1 MEFQE
6 LALKIVG
13 NIFTVVF
20 LVRALGAYIKK
31 DWGDM
36 ISQIVFAVVLVG
48 FIYFTD
54 QAIGVLKFLWN
65 ITAGSWFGAEAA

>member
-6 LALKIVG
+6 LALKVVG
-13 NIFTVVF
+13 NVFTVVF
-20 LVRALGAYIKK
+20 IVRALGAYIKK

-36 ISQIVFAVVLVG
+36 ISQIVFAMVLVG

-54 QAIGVLKFLWN
+54 QSIGILKFLWN
-65 ITAGSWFGAEAA
+65 ITLGSWLKLEA